1 MQSPSKSPGKICCS
15 HSFYLFL
22 SHLASLYSLTLQRS
36 CTKAQ
41 GQELNA
47 GSLLAAHCFW
57 SRQFSRCWRFSL
69 SAYSLISID
78 MSDHDI
84 LCSSIFSS
92 LSSLRF
98 YHSFFL
104 L

>member
-57 SRQFSRCWRFSL
+57 SRQFSRCWRFFFP
-69 SAYSLISID
+69 ATSLIMMYISAQD
-78 MSDHDI
+78 SSF
-84 LCSSIFSS
+84 SSIFFFF
-92 LSSLRF
+92 LFLRF
-98 YHSFFL
+98 YHS
-104 L
+104 